1 MAKTLARSTSPA
13 VAATDLVL
21 VPLGSVEQHGPHL
34 PVDTDT
40 VVAEAVSHR
49 VAARLP
55 GSVVVAPALAYGA
68 SGEHQ
73 AFPGTTSIG
82 TSALHHVIVEL
93 TRSLRTWADRVVFV
107 NGHGGNLATLDSA
120 VRQLTEEGHD
130 VHWLPCATPG
140 GDAHAGRSETSLML
154 YLRPGAVDL
163 QRALPGNT
171 TPVAELMPQLVAGG
185 VAAVS
190 ANGILGDPT
199 GATKEEGRN
208 LLEAMTRRIVEALI
222 HTTVDA
228 HAGH

>member
-40 VVAEAVSHR
+40 VIAEAVAHR
-49 VAARLP
+49 VAARLS
-55 GSVVVAPALAYGA
+55 GNVVVAPALAYGA

-82 TSALHHVIVEL
+82 TAALHHVIVEL
-93 TRSLRTWADRVVFV
+93 TRSLHTWADRVLFV
-107 NGHGGNLATLDSA
+107 NGHGGNVSTLDSA
-120 VRQLTEEGHD
+120 VRQLIDEGHD
-130 VHWLPCATPG
+130 VRWLPCATPG
-140 GDAHAGRSETSLML
+140 GDAHAGRTETSLML

-163 QRALPGNT
+163 QRAVPGNT
-171 TPVAELMPQLVAGG
+171 TPVAELMPRLAAGG

-190 ANGILGDPT
+190 PNGILGDPT
-199 GATKEEGRN
+199 GASKEEGRN
-208 LLEAMTRRIVEALI
+208 LLEAMTRRIVGSLTQTPA
-222 HTTVDA
+222 DA
-228 HAGH
+228 RAGR